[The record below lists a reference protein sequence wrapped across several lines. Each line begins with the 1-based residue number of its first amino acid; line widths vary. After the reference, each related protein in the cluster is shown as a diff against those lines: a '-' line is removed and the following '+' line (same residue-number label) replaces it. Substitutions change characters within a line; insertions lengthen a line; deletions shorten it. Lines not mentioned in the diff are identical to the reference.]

1 MIATG
6 TGLQADLLP
15 SRDHSIIA
23 DGKRGDHLQPSERE
37 NGFSAVGLFRSK
49 AEKRPI
55 REANQP
61 LQLAFS
67 GAGAAG
73 C

>member
-6 TGLQADLLP
+6 SGLQADLLP
-15 SRDHSIIA
+15 NREHSIIA
-23 DGKRGDHLQPSERE
+23 DGKTTSSQAKGKGKTAFLPWD
-37 NGFSAVGLFRSK
+37 FSGQK

-55 REANQP
+55 READQP